1 MSSSRRITYIPDPQ
15 VRELIRNVMDERDRI
30 QRELQETKEELRQ
43 LKLLRL
49 AERVVASGQFEVRAD
64 GEVVLKNR
72 SE

>member
-1 MSSSRRITYIPDPQ
+1 
-15 VRELIRNVMDERDRI
+15 MDERDRI